1 MRAKVSTGKRIT
13 AIIISSVILL
23 ALVIFIIVKMSALT
37 KDLLN
42 NDNITGSVDC
52 VAVKCFE
59 DDDISKTVS
68 SYAPDII
75 ISDEI
80 AGKIEKNKSEF
91 CIVNLRYN
99 FVNNT
104 GMEISDFS
112 MEISPVENSKIKLYV
127 YSPLKLE
134 DKSDNIFTFSQSIVM
149 KKAHLDSKYFTDK
162 LPLNFEANLGFSFS
176 YKMLG
181 QTGKKS
187 LKFTTVKREEE
198 IDEYELLFE
207 NEEKSDASDGDE

>member
-52 VAVKCFE
+52 VAVKVF
-59 DDDISKTVS
+59 DDDISKTIS
-68 SYAPDII
+68 SFSPDII
-75 ISDEI
+75 ISDEFS
-80 AGKIEKNKSEF
+80 AEIEKNKSEF
-91 CIVNLRYN
+91 CIVNLKYN
-99 FVNNT
+99 FANNT
-104 GMEISDFS
+104 GRNISDFS
-112 MEISPVENSKIKLYV
+112 MEISPVENSKIKLYA

-134 DKSDNIFTFSQSIVM
+134 DKSDNIFTFSQSVVM

-176 YKMLG
+176 YKMTG
-181 QTGKKS
+181 QSSEKV

>member
-1 MRAKVSTGKRIT
+1 MRAKVSTRKRLI
-13 AIIISSVILL
+13 AIIIASVILL
-23 ALVIFIIVKMSALT
+23 ASVIFIIVKMSALT

-52 VAVKCFE
+52 VAVKTF
-59 DDDISKTVS
+59 DDDISKTIS
-68 SYAPDII
+68 LFAPDII
-75 ISDEI
+75 ISKEI
-80 AGKIEKNKSEF
+80 AAEIEKNKSEF
-91 CIVNLRYN
+91 CIVDLRYN

-104 GMEISDFS
+104 GKDISDFS
-112 MEISPVENSKIKLYV
+112 MEISPVENSKIKLYA

-134 DKSDNIFTFSQSIVM
+134 DKSDNIFIFSQSIVM
-149 KKAHLDSKYFTDK
+149 KKSHLDSKYFTDE
-162 LPLNFEANLGFSFS
+162 LPLNFEANLGYVFS
-176 YKMLG
+176 YKMSG
-181 QTGKKS
+181 QTGEKA